1 MLPTVVEAEAAVVS
15 EAVVAVVLVV
25 AEVAVEF
32 AAAAVAVAAVADG
45 IVPAWAVAGVT
56 ESAGEAEPL
65 PYRQPEL
72 AWRS

>member
-1 MLPTVVEAEAAVVS
+1 MLPPVVEAEAAVVS

-32 AAAAVAVAAVADG
+32 AAAAVAVADG